1 MTTKNNSTWRKQFA
15 EIIDQ
20 RQRELPPTWASTPSV
35 AAARSERGRAVFES
49 GRSREMANAVVS
61 LLSQARGKAV
71 MSSFLLADKGV
82 EDAAF
87 EAAKRGVRIYVL
99 LASESRLGRE
109 EGDGEFDKRV
119 LEQHISMLTRLGGY
133 ALFRSAPHFH
143 AKVVVVDPE
152 TRPAGL
158 LLTANLTT
166 EALERNEELAVTLT
180 AAEVIEVTSYLKW
193 AMWEG
198 AEHELIDPKDR
209 FKATRPLGKVA
220 HPDPGKAIVATTAKS
235 NTVRAE
241 ALRLIDAARS
251 RIVVSSFGW
260 DEDHAVVK
268 RLCARAREGLDV
280 TVLARIRPSSMR
292 ALLAMA
298 EAGATV
304 LGFRWLHA
312 KAIWID
318 SGQSLV
324 MSANLQ
330 SDGLDQGF
338 ELGVRFSDRRA
349 QEVLERLESWCGAAP
364 WRLEPKPRL
373 GALLGVVR
381 LWKQGQLVDAEIVT
395 SIEVDLGV
403 VTAESAAAI
412 ESHRP
417 QLPADKGLLPTLA
430 HELRCSW
437 LVAAPTLAAKA
448 KEQLRLAEGKD
459 QPATGYQP
467 AVFREPSGRLVVA
480 VRSVDELE
488 QAHAVMAEVEAA
500 AIVIAEGA
508 NR

>member
-1 MTTKNNSTWRKQFA
+1 MKTKNNSTWEKRFV

-61 LLSQARGKAV
+61 LLSQARDKAV
-71 MSSFLLADKGV
+71 MCSFLLADKGV
-82 EDAAF
+82 EDAILD
-87 EAAKRGVRIYVL
+87 AAKRGVRVYVL
-99 LASESRLGRE
+99 LASEARLGRE
-109 EGDGEFDKRV
+109 EGEGEFDKRV
-119 LEQHISMLTRLGGY
+119 LDQHKAMLARLGGH

-180 AAEVIEVTSYLKW
+180 ASEVIEVTDYLKW
-193 AMWEG
+193 AMWEA

-209 FKATRPLGKVA
+209 FKATRPIGKVP
-220 HPDPGKAIVATTAKS
+220 HPDPGGAIVATTVKVNAIHD
-235 NTVRAE
+235 E
-241 ALRLIDAARS
+241 ALRLIDRARS

-268 RLCARAREGLDV
+268 RLCARARDGLDV
-280 TVLARIRPSSMR
+280 TVLARIRPSSMPT
-292 ALLAMA
+292 LLALA

-330 SDGLDQGF
+330 HDGLDHGF
-338 ELGVRFSDRRA
+338 ELGLRFADARSR
-349 QEVLERLESWCGAAP
+349 EVLEQLESWCAAAP
-364 WRLEPKPRL
+364 WRLEPRPRL
-373 GALLGVVR
+373 GDLLGAVK

-395 SIEVDLGV
+395 SVDVDLGA

-412 ESHRP
+412 ETRRP
-417 QLPADKGLLPTLA
+417 QLPAEKGLPSTLA
-430 HELRCSW
+430 HELRCGW
-437 LVAAPTLAAKA
+437 LVVAPTLAAKA
-448 KEQLRLAEGKD
+448 KEKLRRTEEKD
-459 QPATGYQP
+459 QPAIGYQP

-480 VRSVDELE
+480 VRSADELE
-488 QAHAVMAEVEAA
+488 QARAVMAEVAA
-500 AIVIAEGA
+500 ATIVVTEGV
-508 NR
+508 N